1 MKIENEKNIK
11 DLFIGLDEKVCDSNG
26 HCIDG
31 INFDN
36 AATTPPI
43 KSSIQYIEKLSNTY
57 ASIGRGTGQKAEIT
71 TDLYKESKNFLMDFF
86 NTGQSKVL

>member
-1 MKIENEKNIK
+1 MKIEYKKTIK

-26 HCIDG
+26 QCIDG

-43 KSSIQYIEKLSNTY
+43 KSSIE
-57 ASIGRGTGQKAEIT
+57 
-71 TDLYKESKNFLMDFF
+71 YKKN
-86 NTGQSKVL
+86 